1 MNQYDR
7 QYFKDAVLGTQSRH
21 TEHCDVEYNEDLDVY
36 MLFKNS
42 KLVGEAKVLDNQVY
56 ITNLK

>member
-21 TEHCDVEYNEDLDVY
+21 TEHCDVEYSEDLDVY
-36 MLFKNS
+36 MLFKNG
-42 KLVGEAKVLDNQVY
+42 KLVGEAKVLNNQVEIY
-56 ITNLK
+56 

>member
-21 TEHCDVEYNEDLDVY
+21 TAHCDVEYNKDLDVY
-36 MLFKNS
+36 MLFKNG
-42 KLVGEAKVLDNQVY
+42 KFVGEAKVLANGQVEIY
-56 ITNLK
+56 

>member
-7 QYFKDAVLGTQSRH
+7 QYFKDAVLGTQSMH

-36 MLFKNS
+36 MLFKNG
-42 KLVGEAKVLDNQVY
+42 KLVGEAKVLNNQVH

>member
-21 TEHCDVEYNEDLDVY
+21 TEHCDVEYNEDLDVC
-36 MLFKNS
+36 MLFKNG
-42 KLVGEAKVLDNQVY
+42 KLVGEAKVLANGQVEIY
-56 ITNLK
+56 

>member
-21 TEHCDVEYNEDLDVY
+21 TEHCDVEYNEDLGVY
-36 MLFKNS
+36 MLFKNG
-42 KLVGEAKVLDNQVY
+42 KLVGEAKVLDNQVH

>member
-21 TEHCDVEYNEDLDVY
+21 TEHRDVEYNEDLDIYV
-36 MLFKNS
+36 LFKNG
-42 KLVGEAKVLDNQVY
+42 KLVGEAKVLNNQVH
-56 ITNLK
+56 IINLK

>member
-21 TEHCDVEYNEDLDVY
+21 TEHCDVEYNEDLDAY
-36 MLFKNS
+36 MLFKND
-42 KLVGEAKVLDNQVY
+42 KLVGEAKVLDNQVH

>member
-7 QYFKDAVLGTQSRH
+7 QYFKDAVLGTQSGH

-36 MLFKNS
+36 MLFKNG
-42 KLVGEAKVLDNQVY
+42 KLVGEAKVLNNQVEIY
-56 ITNLK
+56 